1 MLRPLI
7 TCLYRIDDNC
17 MKIETTNEYTVVE
30 SEHILTIEN
39 ADCLVVYLA
48 ASLKYGCV
56 TCEAAGLDDRVICF
70 VHDHN
75 GRVIYQDVLVDL
87 IAKFG
92 RNGE

>member
-1 MLRPLI
+1 
-7 TCLYRIDDNC
+7 
-17 MKIETTNEYTVVE
+17 MKIETINEYTVAE
-30 SEHILTIEN
+30 SEHVLTIEN

-56 TCEAAGLDDRVICF
+56 TCEAAGLGDRGISF
-70 VHDHN
+70 VHHHN
-75 GRVIYQDVLVDL
+75 GRVIYQYVLVDL